1 MASARG
7 FSSEPEKEKRVID
20 NPVVVELAD
29 RIVKLNLLEVSD
41 LTDLL
46 RERLNLPA
54 SYGMPMMAAGPMT
67 AGPAAAG
74 KQLGCSVRERFGGT
88 QALKNV
94 LEGRA
99 VYCAGGGGSGPREP
113 IHRAIH

>member
-74 KQLGCSVRERFGGT
+74 KQLGCSVRERFG
-88 QALKNV
+88 
-94 LEGRA
+94 ER
-99 VYCAGGGGSGPREP
+99 R
-113 IHRAIH
+113 H